1 MNSFQDQA
9 IKAGQRH
16 LDAKIDTLQELL
28 SDIDVEK
35 FTEIYQVQGYINNTL
50 DILKD
55 LKGDQYQADANADH
69 VTEQIPNV

>member
-1 MNSFQDQA
+1 MNSFQEQA

-35 FTEIYQVQGYINNTL
+35 FTEIYQLQGHINNTL

-55 LKGDQYQADANADH
+55 LKG
-69 VTEQIPNV
+69 EQ